1 MQLALVFKSLKFR
14 IVAIAVLTGVASAM
28 GTATLVLNVT
38 QGELQR
44 MLLANEREERE
55 RTAALLASKVET
67 LKLAL
72 VAVARQAQ
80 PELWRDRGALERF
93 LLDKPA
99 LQALFDSVLLA
110 IPDGTLVVRLERGSL
125 SSERPNIGDRDYF
138 QRAMKT
144 DQPVV
149 SEPLM
154 SKLTH
159 RPTLVVAVAVVDPQ
173 GGHLGM
179 LAGTLSLQ
187 SNSLFT
193 DPVALRS
200 NAVRDLVMDRS
211 GVLLSHTDP
220 ARVMGRAADEPGL
233 GDVLAH
239 WQGSG
244 SPIDTQATAELSQ
257 GHVVSMTG
265 IPLSDWVLV
274 RLSPLSSALA
284 PLAAAQ
290 RTAWMAALGA
300 GLVAALLAG
309 ALGWVVA
316 RPIVRL
322 RDCARRLL
330 SVGDAASEPWPQGAG
345 EIGEMSL
352 AFQQLLQQRDLQ
364 RGEAQALLLRLQA
377 VLDNAEVGITLT
389 RNGRFEL
396 VSRQF
401 CTIFHCEPAQAVGQS
416 TRLIYACD
424 ADYETLSKRAQP
436 AFEQH
441 GLFDGELEL
450 TRLNG
455 ERFWAQMR
463 GRAVVPGDRSH
474 GTIWVI
480 SDVTGARQRHE
491 QLSWAASHDKLTG
504 LINRAAFEVLLEQ
517 ATAQAGEHPF
527 CTLFIDLDRFK
538 QVNDTGGHAAG
549 DALLRDVA
557 HALAAQLRK
566 SDAVGRLGGD
576 EFAVLLPECPIP
588 RAQAIADKL
597 RVAVVDYR
605 LEWEGQVFSVGA
617 SIGLVAVNGIH
628 AGAADVLR
636 AADTACYE
644 AKRLGRN
651 RVAVATA

>member
-1 MQLALVFKSLKFR
+1 
-14 IVAIAVLTGVASAM
+14 
-28 GTATLVLNVT
+28 
-38 QGELQR
+38 
-44 MLLANEREERE
+44 
-55 RTAALLASKVET
+55 
-67 LKLAL
+67 
-72 VAVARQAQ
+72 
-80 PELWRDRGALERF
+80 
-93 LLDKPA
+93 
-99 LQALFDSVLLA
+99 
-110 IPDGTLVVRLERGSL
+110 
-125 SSERPNIGDRDYF
+125 
-138 QRAMKT
+138 
-144 DQPVV
+144 
-149 SEPLM
+149 
-154 SKLTH
+154 
-159 RPTLVVAVAVVDPQ
+159 
-173 GGHLGM
+173 
-179 LAGTLSLQ
+179 
-187 SNSLFT
+187 
-193 DPVALRS
+193 
-200 NAVRDLVMDRS
+200 
-211 GVLLSHTDP
+211 
-220 ARVMGRAADEPGL
+220 
-233 GDVLAH
+233 
-239 WQGSG
+239 
-244 SPIDTQATAELSQ
+244 
-257 GHVVSMTG
+257 
-265 IPLSDWVLV
+265 
-274 RLSPLSSALA
+274 
-284 PLAAAQ
+284 
-290 RTAWMAALGA
+290 
-300 GLVAALLAG
+300 
-309 ALGWVVA
+309 
-316 RPIVRL
+316 
-322 RDCARRLL
+322 
-330 SVGDAASEPWPQGAG
+330 
-345 EIGEMSL
+345 
-352 AFQQLLQQRDLQ
+352 
-364 RGEAQALLLRLQA
+364 LLLRLQA

-424 ADYETLSKRAQP
+424 ADYEALSKRAQP